1 MKYLILLLISF
12 SAIAGLPP
20 TSSKGNG
27 ESVYSTTFKTNYDT
41 IPVTRS
47 GTTVTIGTIPLSKG
61 GTNSTTKSGA
71 FDSLS
76 PMTTLG
82 DTIYGGASGTGTR
95 LPIGSNGQYMSI
107 AAGVPSWVSTTPNAP
122 RIAVLRDEKSA
133 TTMGGACAS
142 NTWNVR
148 TLNVLEDPTSIVTS
162 LSSNQ
167 FTLPAGTYR
176 FTGNAPVYNTGYHK
190 VAIENSTD
198 ATRPLIGS
206 AEYSYQTTTRSF
218 LRGIITIAS
227 PKSFYFI
234 HNSGGCTGGSSDLGL
249 ASASLGSTEVYAIL
263 EIEKL

>member
-1 MKYLILLLISF
+1 MKYLILLLVSF
-12 SAIAGLPP
+12 SATAGLPP

-27 ESVYSTTFKTNYDT
+27 ESAYSTTFKTNYDT

-107 AAGVPSWVSTTPNAP
+107 AAGIPSWVSTTPNAP
-122 RIAVLRDEKSA
+122 RLAILRDEKTA
-133 TTMGGACAS
+133 GTAGGACTSA
-142 NTWNVR
+142 TWNVR

-176 FTGNAPVYNTGYHK
+176 FTGSAPVYNTGYHK
-190 VAIENSTD
+190 IAIENSTD
-198 ATRPLIGS
+198 GTKPLFGS

-218 LRGIITIAS
+218 MSGIVTIAA
-227 PKSFYFI
+227 PKSFYFA
-234 HNSGGCTGGSSDLGL
+234 HNSNGCTGSGNDFGL
-249 ASASLGSTEVYAIL
+249 PASLGAVEIYAIL